1 MIFGVDALVWLGM
14 FLQIGALFCVAC
26 AVTIAL
32 DGLHDSMNSA
42 LAVML
47 VFIAGVFLMLAFK
60 CFGVY

>member
-1 MIFGVDALVWLGM
+1 MFFGVDALVWLGM

-42 LAVML
+42 LAVMF

>member
-1 MIFGVDALVWLGM
+1 MIFGVDALVWLGL
-14 FLQIGALFCVAC
+14 FLLLFALFCVAY

-42 LAVML
+42 LAVMF
-47 VFIAGVFLMLAFK
+47 VFIAGVFLMLVFK

>member
-1 MIFGVDALVWLGM
+1 MIFGVSALVWLGM
-14 FLQIGALFCVAC
+14 FLQIGALFCVAY

-32 DGLHDSMNSA
+32 DGLHNSMNSA
-42 LAVML
+42 LAVMF

>member
-1 MIFGVDALVWLGM
+1 MIFGVAALVWLGM

>member
-1 MIFGVDALVWLGM
+1 MLLGVSLLIWLGM

-42 LAVML
+42 LAVMF
-47 VFIAGVFLMLAFK
+47 VFISGVFLMLAFR

>member
-1 MIFGVDALVWLGM
+1 MLFGVDALVWLGM

-32 DGLHDSMNSA
+32 DGLHDSFNSA
-42 LAVML
+42 LAVMW
-47 VFIAGVFLMLAFK
+47 VFLTGVFLMLALK